1 MTGLTAYASDGWR
14 SSQSVDV
21 KRFGLSHSV
30 AIDHET
36 NLGRKIKEAER
47 FRR

>member
-1 MTGLTAYASDGWR
+1 MTSLAADASDGRR

-21 KRFGLSHSV
+21 KRLRLSHSV

-36 NLGRKIKEAER
+36 NLGRKIKEAE
-47 FRR
+47 